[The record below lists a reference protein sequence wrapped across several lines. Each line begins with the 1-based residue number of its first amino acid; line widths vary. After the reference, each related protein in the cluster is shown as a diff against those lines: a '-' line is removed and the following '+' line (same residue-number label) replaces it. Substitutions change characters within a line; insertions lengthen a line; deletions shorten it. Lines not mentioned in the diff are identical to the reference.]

1 MGTQKG
7 VKWGMG
13 QQQKHPHKPKP
24 LLSQAEKDEAF
35 KRAKVIIKELGI
47 SESAI
52 LPLVLKKYQ
61 DNYKNK
67 R

>member
-13 QQQKHPHKPKP
+13 QQQKHPHQPKP
-24 LLSQAEKDEAF
+24 LLSQEEKDEAF
-35 KRAKVIIKELGI
+35 KRAKIIIKELGI

-52 LPLVLKKYQ
+52 LPLVLKKYH